1 MAMKVND
8 HIIPDW
14 AIEGQA
20 QSLYQSV
27 AEKMKGKPQEVIQM
41 AAIDMAKDRLID
53 QTLMSHESQSRK
65 YEVDPVEVN
74 KQMKRWVRENGGKKA
89 FENGKHPVIKDK
101 ESLRKE
107 VINQI
112 QFNMLLEEESKCEPV
127 SEEETKKYYDSR
139 PDLFT
144 AEETVS
150 ASHLLKKASTED
162 EFSEAKDAILLLR
175 EKLEKGAD
183 FTELVR
189 EESDD
194 AGNDGNLGEFGR
206 GRMVPEFE
214 KAAFSMKSGELSE
227 PVRTQFGWHLI
238 QVKERHQGKLTP
250 YDAIKEKV
258 MEYLTERRKDA
269 TFEAFL
275 DRLKAEA
282 NIEEVTGI

>member
-1 MAMKVND
+1 
-8 HIIPDW
+8 
-14 AIEGQA
+14 
-20 QSLYQSV
+20 
-27 AEKMKGKPQEVIQM
+27 MKGKPQEVIQM

-53 QTLMSHESQSRK
+53 QTLMSHESQRRK

-89 FENGKHPVIKDK
+89 FESGKHPVIKDK

-162 EFSEAKDAILLLR
+162 EFSEAKDAILLVR

-258 MEYLTERRKDA
+258 REYLTERRKDA

-282 NIEEVTGI
+282 NIEEVSGI

>member
-1 MAMKVND
+1 
-8 HIIPDW
+8 
-14 AIEGQA
+14 
-20 QSLYQSV
+20 
-27 AEKMKGKPQEVIQM
+27 M

-53 QTLMSHESQSRK
+53 QTLMSFESQRRN
-65 YEVDPVEVN
+65 YAVDPVKVN
-74 KQMKRWVRENGGKKA
+74 KQMKQWVRENGGKKA

-107 VINQI
+107 VTNQI
-112 QFNMLLEEESKCEPV
+112 QFNMLLEEESKCESV
-127 SEEETKKYYDSR
+127 SELETKKYYESR

-144 AEETVS
+144 SEETVT

-162 EFSEAKDAILLLR
+162 EFSKAKDAILLIR
-175 EKLEKGAD
+175 KKLEKGAD
-183 FTELVR
+183 FTKMVR

-194 AGNDGNLGEFGR
+194 AANDGNLGEFGR

-214 KAAFSMKSGELSE
+214 KVAFSMESGELSD

-238 QVKERHQGKLTP
+238 QVKERNKGKLTP

-258 MEYLTERRKDA
+258 TEFLNERRKDA
-269 TFEAFL
+269 TFDAFL

-282 NIEEVTGI
+282 NIEEVSGI

>member
-1 MAMKVND
+1 M
-8 HIIPDW
+8 
-14 AIEGQA
+14 
-20 QSLYQSV
+20 
-27 AEKMKGKPQEVIQM
+27 
-41 AAIDMAKDRLID
+41 
-53 QTLMSHESQSRK
+53 
-65 YEVDPVEVN
+65 
-74 KQMKRWVRENGGKKA
+74 
-89 FENGKHPVIKDK
+89 
-101 ESLRKE
+101 
-107 VINQI
+107 
-112 QFNMLLEEESKCEPV
+112 
-127 SEEETKKYYDSR
+127 
-139 PDLFT
+139 
-144 AEETVS
+144 
-150 ASHLLKKASTED
+150 
-162 EFSEAKDAILLLR
+162 
-175 EKLEKGAD
+175 EKGAD

-258 MEYLTERRKDA
+258 TEYLTERRKDA

-282 NIEEVTGI
+282 NIEEVSGI

>member
-1 MAMKVND
+1 MALKVND

-20 QSLYQSV
+20 QSLYQNV

-139 PDLFT
+139 SDLFT

-150 ASHLLKKASTED
+150 ACLLYTSDAAD
-162 EFSEAKDAILLLR
+162 E
-175 EKLEKGAD
+175 
-183 FTELVR
+183 
-189 EESDD
+189 
-194 AGNDGNLGEFGR
+194 
-206 GRMVPEFE
+206 
-214 KAAFSMKSGELSE
+214 
-227 PVRTQFGWHLI
+227 
-238 QVKERHQGKLTP
+238 
-250 YDAIKEKV
+250 
-258 MEYLTERRKDA
+258 
-269 TFEAFL
+269 
-275 DRLKAEA
+275 
-282 NIEEVTGI
+282 

>member
-1 MAMKVND
+1 MAIKVND

-27 AEKMKGKPQEVIQM
+27 AEKMKGKPREVIQM

-53 QTLMSHESQSRK
+53 QTLMSYESQRRN
-65 YEVDPVEVN
+65 YAVDPVKVN
-74 KQMKRWVRENGGKKA
+74 KQMKQWVRENGGKKA

-112 QFNMLLEEESKCEPV
+112 QFNMLLEEESKCESV
-127 SEEETKKYYDSR
+127 SELETKKYYESR

-144 AEETVS
+144 SEETVT

-162 EFSEAKDAILLLR
+162 EFSKAKDAILLIR
-175 EKLEKGAD
+175 KKLEKGAD
-183 FTELVR
+183 FTKMVR

-194 AGNDGNLGEFGR
+194 AANDGNLGEFGR

-214 KAAFSMKSGELSE
+214 KVAFSMESGELSD

-238 QVKERHQGKLTP
+238 QVKERNKGKLTP

-258 MEYLTERRKDA
+258 TEFLNERRKDA
-269 TFEAFL
+269 TFDAFL

-282 NIEEVTGI
+282 NIEEVSGI